1 MLLHKSSLDG
11 VISFG
16 DIEDKS
22 DQVTYKLEE
31 IVEDVSEHI
40 WTFNSGYILEGA
52 I

>member
-16 DIEDKS
+16 DIEDLS
-22 DQVTYKLEE
+22 DLVTFKLEE

-40 WTFNSGYILEGA
+40 WTFNSEVIE
-52 I
+52 IC